1 MRLSGKVAL
10 ITGGASGLG
19 ATFVKTFLN
28 EGAKVVFTDVNEEAG
43 IQLAKELGVS
53 LVTIARCE
61 TQNKKPQAVQYGKFL
76 AFCEKKH
83 IFFE

>member
-1 MRLSGKVAL
+1 MTFAEKVL
-10 ITGGASGLG
+10 YVRTKLLL
-19 ATFVKTFLN
+19 TQF
-28 EGAKVVFTDVNEEAG
+28 
-43 IQLAKELGVS
+43 QLAKELGVS